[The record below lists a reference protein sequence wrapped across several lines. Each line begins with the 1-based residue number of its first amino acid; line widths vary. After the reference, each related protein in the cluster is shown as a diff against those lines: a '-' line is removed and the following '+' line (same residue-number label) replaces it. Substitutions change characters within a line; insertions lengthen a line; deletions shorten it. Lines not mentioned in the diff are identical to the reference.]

1 MATQTTNLQ
10 LVKPEMTD
18 RALIDDING
27 NMDIIDSAFG
37 DANEALETVVP
48 SRQSGVITDTE
59 LEDFESGC
67 LMGKV
72 SAAIHGTDDTYGVIR
87 AYAIKSNEW
96 LQIVEFV
103 DGSRKSRNYTGGDWT
118 NWI

>member
-1 MATQTTNLQ
+1 MATTTTNYELI
-10 LVKPEMTD
+10 KPDLSD
-18 RALIDDING
+18 RALISDIND
-27 NMDIIDSAFG
+27 NMDIIDGVMKETA
-37 DANEALETVVP
+37 DKAALVAPE
-48 SRQSGVITDTE
+48 RQSGTITDTE

-96 LQIVEFV
+96 LQIAEFV
-103 DGSRKSRNYTGGDWT
+103 DGTRKSRNYTGGYWT

>member
-1 MATQTTNLQ
+1 MATTTTNLE
-10 LVKPEMTD
+10 LIKPELSD
-18 RALIDDING
+18 RALIGDIND
-27 NMDIIDSAFG
+27 NMDTIDAAVG
-37 DANEALETVVP
+37 ELNATVLP
-48 SRQSGVITDTE
+48 TRQSGTISDTE

-67 LMGKV
+67 LMGKI

-103 DGSRKSRNYTGGDWT
+103 DGSRKSRNYTGGGWT